1 MNHLLSRL
9 SNVQHAPQGEN
20 AVQALLITQTLQ
32 GKRIKA
38 RSDLNSCCCL
48 NLNCKIHISNFT
60 LKKWALSRKKMGGCI
75 CACCPRLEGGARP
88 KCRYRFAL
96 HLTQV
101 SYLQ

>member
-60 LKKWALSRKKMGGCI
+60 LKKGRCRARKWVGASAL
-75 CACCPRLEGGARP
+75 AAP
-88 KCRYRFAL
+88 AL
-96 HLTQV
+96 KAGRGQSVVIV
-101 SYLQ
+101 SLYI